1 MSTAFGKRKVPM
13 RSCKRGLQL
22 HLFEVYPFRPDT
34 KYKQIT
40 KIKKEGKRKNLPIN
54 EIETIQN
61 NYPQKIRHL
70 TAK

>member
-1 MSTAFGKRKVPM
+1 M
-13 RSCKRGLQL
+13 